1 MSDTLP
7 PPEKPMADITK
18 QLASAL
24 RLYLSA
30 YQAMDQ
36 AAAIRAADRA
46 AHESLAALAS
56 QPAARVALT
65 WDQFVA
71 ACEAEYGEDFAPE
84 EFVDVPEDQKEELM
98 RVVRMVER
106 AHGISE
112 YALAARQQA
121 QVPEGFVLVPVEPTP
136 EMKTAGLN
144 VEVYQDSPPE
154 PESLTWA
161 EVRAIYRAMLSAA
174 PRPEAV
180 AGWQPI
186 STAPKDGRKM
196 LLFYLNAN
204 GQARRVIGGW
214 VTAEEAAETDA
225 DDVGLEAGWYER
237 IDNWPDYYQVAIN
250 EGEPTHWMPLPAAPQ
265 EPTHG

>member
-112 YALAARQQA
+112 YALAALAQRQPLTDEQIRREKPVCA
-121 QVPEGFVLVPVEPTP
+121 DFVSFR
-136 EMKTAGLN
+136 AG
-144 VEVYQDSPPE
+144 VRCAERMHEVS
-154 PESLTWA
+154 
-161 EVRAIYRAMLSAA
+161 
-174 PRPEAV
+174 
-180 AGWQPI
+180 
-186 STAPKDGRKM
+186 K
-196 LLFYLNAN
+196 
-204 GQARRVIGGW
+204 
-214 VTAEEAAETDA
+214 
-225 DDVGLEAGWYER
+225 
-237 IDNWPDYYQVAIN
+237 
-250 EGEPTHWMPLPAAPQ
+250 
-265 EPTHG
+265 